1 MKKENLPSR
10 AWKERQ
16 RGTASK
22 ESYDVFSAL
31 VGAWWALRRV
41 KKSEREMLEAVD
53 RMIQLEK
60 AIAANRTGEK
70 SSASEANG
78 GEPRS
83 ASITSPFFPQSQAA
97 DTDGNG
103 LLKYVVLY
111 ALTLLLQPV
120 LTAVLTLVA
129 LWGLWQGLLWL
140 FLS

>member
-41 KKSEREMLEAVD
+41 KKSEREMLEAID

-78 GEPRS
+78 GEPGS
-83 ASITSPFFPQSQAA
+83 APTSSPFFPQRQASNTNG
-97 DTDGNG
+97 DG

-111 ALTLLLQPV
+111 AFTLLLQPV